1 LINTSFS
8 DVYGRRILITG
19 EVGAGK
25 TTLTRK
31 LLDEALE
38 GDDDDI
44 TLIDMAPERVSTS
57 NESIGGKLLEYPVN
71 RIRELNPSNLMAP
84 RLTAKTPGELISIA
98 ESNKAKIEKVLEAFI
113 KSPSD
118 ILFINDA
125 SMYLQRG
132 KLDTLYAVI
141 SRAQTSVVNAYLGE
155 RLKNDL
161 GTGLSKRERELVLSL
176 GEKMDGVIRL

>member
-1 LINTSFS
+1 MINTSFS

-19 EVGAGK
+19 EVGSGK

-31 LLDEALE
+31 LLNEALE
-38 GDDDDI
+38 GDDDI

-71 RIRELNPSNLMAP
+71 RIRELNPSNLRAP
-84 RLTAKTPGELISIA
+84 RLTAKTPGELVSIA

-161 GTGLSKRERELVLSL
+161 GTGLSKRERELVLIL